1 MILYSHSLSVQ
12 KNWETFNE
20 DLGFFPHQ
28 EKSHKPKKKKKRKQ
42 TNKQTNPLSLSLFI
56 HYCLPCIP
64 CSSLMHD
71 VQVSKTRRPSL
82 TSLRTNQTVPTGT
95 QEIAPNKERKGS
107 ERERE
112 SFDGWIEV
120 GRRSLLRFALDWLF
134 FLIMIP
140 VRVYI
145 CACVCVVRWCFWGR
159 QKSTRSFFEEEK
171 RRQREREREREREEG
186 QRIRMGLVGSD
197 ISQATCC

>member
-1 MILYSHSLSVQ
+1 MSQGNNKQKLEAKKGIKMALFPDVETKGFSEQTQRRKKDMSQIWERSETHLRKAIESHSKSMILYSHSLSVQ

-120 GRRSLLRFALDWLF
+120 GRRSLLTL
-134 FLIMIP
+134 
-140 VRVYI
+140 
-145 CACVCVVRWCFWGR
+145 
-159 QKSTRSFFEEEK
+159 
-171 RRQREREREREREEG
+171 
-186 QRIRMGLVGSD
+186 
-197 ISQATCC
+197 